1 MISFANMIRAKVK
14 IFKYVKTKHCQKRR
28 MEKGKGNIK
37 WKIKKIFGLDDIT
50 KFRNIKCA
58 VLRMQFL

>member
-1 MISFANMIRAKVK
+1 
-14 IFKYVKTKHCQKRR
+14 